1 MGRSG
6 RDRRGDRGKQGKHG
20 KRGKDRKARKQT
32 SAQKADVYDLYEEA
46 VQDPDGDAA
55 LIRRIFKTTYDRDP
69 ELLREDFCGTAAL
82 CCAWVKTGD
91 AKRAF
96 GIDLDP
102 EPLASAR
109 SRNVAKLEPEQAG
122 RVELLR
128 GDVREVKHEAVDVTV
143 GFNFSYFVFQERADL
158 LAYFRRAKESLRP
171 EGLFLIDLYGGA
183 ESQRT
188 LTETREHDDFDY
200 VWDQDVFDPINNR
213 ALNHIH
219 FEFADGSR
227 IDRAF
232 TYDWRL
238 WSIPELRDALHE
250 AGFSRTDAYWERT
263 DRKTNEGT
271 GVYYR
276 AQRAPDDPAW
286 VAYIAALP

>member
-1 MGRSG
+1 MARKN
-6 RDRRGDRGKQGKHG
+6 R
-20 KRGKDRKARKQT
+20 KRGAKQLR
-32 SAQKADVYDLYEEA
+32 AKQVDIYDLYEEA
-46 VQDPDGDAA
+46 VQDPEGDVA
-55 LIRRIFKTTYDRDP
+55 LVRRLFRGHYDRDP
-69 ELLREDFCGTAAL
+69 DLLREDFCGTAAF
-82 CCAWVKTGD
+82 CCEWVKTGGR
-91 AKRAF
+91 KRAF

-109 SRNVAKLEPEQAG
+109 TRNLSKLDPEQAA
-122 RVELLR
+122 RVELIQ

-143 GFNFSYFVFQERADL
+143 GFNFSYFIFKERSDL
-158 LAYFRRAKESLRP
+158 ISYFRRALESLRP
-171 EGLFLIDLYGGA
+171 EGMFLIDLYGGS

-213 ALNHIH
+213 AVNYIH
-219 FEFADGSR
+219 FEFDDGSR

-232 TYDWRL
+232 SYDWRL
-238 WSIPELRDALHE
+238 WSIPELRDALHD

>member
-1 MGRSG
+1 MGRRSG
-6 RDRRGDRGKQGKHG
+6 GRRGSSHG
-20 KRGKDRKARKQT
+20 KRRKSARR
-32 SAQKADVYDLYEEA
+32 SRAQQADVFDLYEEA
-46 VQDPDGDAA
+46 VQDPDGDVA
-55 LIRRIFKTTYDRDP
+55 LVRRIFKSSYDRDP

-82 CCAWVKTGD
+82 CCSWVKTG
-91 AKRAF
+91 AEKRAF

-109 SRNVAKLEPEQAG
+109 TRNLAKLDPEQAS
-122 RVELLR
+122 RVELLQ

-200 VWDQDVFDPINNR
+200 VWDQDVFDPIHNR
-213 ALNHIH
+213 AVNHIH
-219 FEFADGSR
+219 FEFPDGSR
-227 IDRAF
+227 IERAF
-232 TYDWRL
+232 SYDWRL